1 MNRSRKQGFER
12 DCEKLTRKD
21 QKVRGVLMYEEF

>member
-1 MNRSRKQGFER
+1 MNRDRKQGFER

-21 QKVRGVLMYEEF
+21 KKSSRSINV